1 MRNLTP
7 LYLGVIGSMGIGLI
21 FTVGY
26 IEQNKI
32 YLHIALKEHANDL
45 HLLLQYQPDNAL
57 FVQDLNNT
65 NTQIK
70 NLEHNTDESSL
81 FKMIGFFGALMIF
94 VYFILPRLPL
104 NKKENKT

>member
-1 MRNLTP
+1 MRNLNP
-7 LYLGVIGSMGIGLI
+7 LYIGVIGSMAIGLI

-57 FVQDLNNT
+57 FQQDLNNT
-65 NTQIK
+65 QTQI
-70 NLEHNTDESSL
+70 NDLEHNKDESSL
-81 FKMIGFFGALMIF
+81 FKMIGFFGAIMIV
-94 VYFILPRLPL
+94 VYLVLPILPIKP
-104 NKKENKT
+104 KESKT